1 MRVRVAALIA
11 LALGVVVAVAVTGWR
26 GERTVQRAHTLL
38 AHADGLRE
46 GAAVTYRGVEV
57 GAVERLAFDSN
68 GIAAELSFHR
78 EVPIR
83 AGDSIALR
91 TAGLLGDRVLD
102 IVPGPS
108 GAPLLPDSGF
118 LPARAPRPEMS
129 PAEWLNTL
137 RPPPETVYRDSAPP
151 PPRP

>member
-11 LALGVVVAVAVTGWR
+11 LALGVVVAIAVAGWR
-26 GERTVQRAHTLL
+26 GERTVQRARTLL

-46 GAAVTYRGVEV
+46 GARITYRGVDV

-68 GIAAELSFHR
+68 GIAAELSFRR

-83 AGDSIALR
+83 TGDSIALR

-102 IVPGPS
+102 VVPGPS
-108 GAPLLPDSGF
+108 SAPLLPDSGF

-129 PAEWLNTL
+129 PAEWLNAL
-137 RPPPETVYRDSAPP
+137 RPPPETVYRDTARRS
-151 PPRP
+151 PRP